1 MNKTLY
7 VLRHCSLLLATFLL
21 AALLPIRLAA
31 AQANQ
36 APAILI
42 VGDSISAEYGL
53 KRGTGWVPLL
63 QQRLDK
69 EGAPGVKAGLWRVV
83 NASISGDTTAG
94 GRSRIQNLINTHRPK
109 VVVIELG
116 GNDALRGL
124 PVKEIQENLKAMI
137 AVSKKAK
144 AKVVLVGMQMPP
156 NYGPAYADAFKALY
170 AEMARTH
177 KTGLVPFL
185 FAGIG
190 DVPQASSYFQTDRI
204 HPNELAQSRLL
215 DNVWPALEQQLKT
228 IRQP

>member
-7 VLRHCSLLLATFLL
+7 VLRHCSLLLASFVL
-21 AALLPIRLAA
+21 AALLPIRMAA
-31 AQANQ
+31 AQASA
-36 APAILI
+36 APTILI

-63 QQRLDK
+63 QQRLDND
-69 EGAPGVKAGLWRVV
+69 GAPGIKAGVWRVV

-94 GRSRIQNLINTHRPK
+94 GRSRIQNLLDTHRPK

-124 PVKEIQENLKAMI
+124 PVKEIQDNLKTMI
-137 AVSKKAK
+137 VLSKKAK

-156 NYGPAYADAFKALY
+156 NYGPAYANAFKAIY
-170 AEMARTH
+170 ADMARTH
-177 KTGLVPFL
+177 KTGLVPFM

-190 DVPQASSYFQTDRI
+190 DVPQASLFFQSDRI
-204 HPNELAQSRLL
+204 HPNERAQPRLL
-215 DNVWPALEQQLKT
+215 DNVWPALVQQLKT
-228 IRQP
+228 NK